1 MLRIVFSEYYAALQ
15 MVFSL
20 LINSNGKKSSVL
32 LDSILTHLYATTK
45 FLKIWVSEN
54 PISSHLMQS
63 EVTSST
69 LIPNLTRRLYIR
81 FVNSISTPA
90 EMMKRWSLFS
100 THVQLFFLAVCIL
113 WNGIQFMVFI
123 VWLQSPLEAASVR
136 TWSAIFRAIQIVGT
150 FSGIAPISIFTG
162 LAATNGCSLVVTNFG
177 FLLGLLQSWLPQ
189 GRISVVLISLCATAC
204 CLFCLANLLSQS

>member
-1 MLRIVFSEYYAALQ
+1 

-32 LDSILTHLYATTK
+32 LDSILTHLYATK
-45 FLKIWVSEN
+45 FVKIWVSEN
-54 PISSHLMQS
+54 PISSHLVQS

-69 LIPNLTRRLYIR
+69 LIPNVTRRLYIR

-90 EMMKRWSLFS
+90 EMKKRWCLFS

-123 VWLQSPLEAASVR
+123 VWL
-136 TWSAIFRAIQIVGT
+136 TFAIAIEGSLSSHLKRNLQGNSDSYTRNILRNCSDHY
-150 FSGIAPISIFTG
+150 FHWA
-162 LAATNGCSLVVTNFG
+162 GCNKRVQFG
-177 FLLGLLQSWLPQ
+177 
-189 GRISVVLISLCATAC
+189 RY
-204 CLFCLANLLSQS
+204 

>member
-1 MLRIVFSEYYAALQ
+1 MKPYRFREAIFYCE

-54 PISSHLMQS
+54 PISSHLVQS

-69 LIPNLTRRLYIR
+69 LIPNVTRRLYIR

-90 EMMKRWSLFS
+90 EMKKRWSLFS
-100 THVQLFFLAVCIL
+100 THFQLFFSRSVHSLKWYSVH
-113 WNGIQFMVFI
+113 GIHRMAAIAIEGSLSSHLKRNLQGNSDSRYVLRNCFDQYFHWAGCNKRVQF
-123 VWLQSPLEAASVR
+123 
-136 TWSAIFRAIQIVGT
+136 
-150 FSGIAPISIFTG
+150 
-162 LAATNGCSLVVTNFG
+162 
-177 FLLGLLQSWLPQ
+177 
-189 GRISVVLISLCATAC
+189 GRY
-204 CLFCLANLLSQS
+204 

>member
-1 MLRIVFSEYYAALQ
+1 MEPPLHLEIILPEPKAQDCFSEYYAALQ

-54 PISSHLMQS
+54 PISSHLVQS

-69 LIPNLTRRLYIR
+69 LIPNVTRRLYIR

-90 EMMKRWSLFS
+90 EMKKRWPLFS

-113 WNGIQFMVFI
+113 WNGNSVHGIHCMADICNRHWRQPQFALEV
-123 VWLQSPLEAASVR
+123 QSSGQ
-136 TWSAIFRAIQIVGT
+136 FR
-150 FSGIAPISIFTG
+150 
-162 LAATNGCSLVVTNFG
+162 
-177 FLLGLLQSWLPQ
+177 
-189 GRISVVLISLCATAC
+189 
-204 CLFCLANLLSQS
+204 

>member
-1 MLRIVFSEYYAALQ
+1 

-54 PISSHLMQS
+54 PISSHLVQS

-69 LIPNLTRRLYIR
+69 LIPNVTRRLYIW

-90 EMMKRWSLFS
+90 EMKKRWSFFS

-123 VWLQSPLEAASVR
+123 VWLTFAIAIEGSFSSQLKCNLQGNSESRYILKELLRSVFH
-136 TWSAIFRAIQIVGT
+136 WA
-150 FSGIAPISIFTG
+150 
-162 LAATNGCSLVVTNFG
+162 GCNKRV
-177 FLLGLLQSWLPQ
+177 Q
-189 GRISVVLISLCATAC
+189 
-204 CLFCLANLLSQS
+204 FCRY

>member
-1 MLRIVFSEYYAALQ
+1 

-54 PISSHLMQS
+54 PISSHLVQS

-69 LIPNLTRRLYIR
+69 LIPNVTRRLYIR

-90 EMMKRWSLFS
+90 EMKKRWSLFS
-100 THVQLFFLAVCIL
+100 SHVQLFFLAVCIL
-113 WNGIQFMVFI
+113 WNGIQFLVFI
-123 VWLQSPLEAASVR
+123 VWL
-136 TWSAIFRAIQIVGT
+136 TFAITIEGSLSSHLKHNLQGNSDSRYILRNCSDQY
-150 FSGIAPISIFTG
+150 SH
-162 LAATNGCSLVVTNFG
+162 LAGCNNRVQFG
-177 FLLGLLQSWLPQ
+177 
-189 GRISVVLISLCATAC
+189 RY
-204 CLFCLANLLSQS
+204 

>member
-1 MLRIVFSEYYAALQ
+1 

-54 PISSHLMQS
+54 PISSHLVQS

-69 LIPNLTRRLYIR
+69 LIPNGTRRLYIR

-90 EMMKRWSLFS
+90 EMKKRWSLFS
-100 THVQLFFLAVCIL
+100 THVQLFFSQCAFSEMV
-113 WNGIQFMVFI
+113 IQFIVFI
-123 VWLQSPLEAASVR
+123 VWL
-136 TWSAIFRAIQIVGT
+136 TFAIAIEGSLSNCSHLKRNLQGNSDSRYILRYCSDQY
-150 FSGIAPISIFTG
+150 FHWA
-162 LAATNGCSLVVTNFG
+162 AATNGCSLVVTNFG

-204 CLFCLANLLSQS
+204 YLFCLANLLSQS

>member
-1 MLRIVFSEYYAALQ
+1 

-54 PISSHLMQS
+54 PISSHLVQS

-69 LIPNLTRRLYIR
+69 LIPNVTRRLYIR

-90 EMMKRWSLFS
+90 EMKKRWSLFS
-100 THVQLFFLAVCIL
+100 THIQLFFLAVCIL
-113 WNGIQFMVFI
+113 WNGMVECYH
-123 VWLQSPLEAASVR
+123 VLEFWMETYCTFAYK
-136 TWSAIFRAIQIVGT
+136 RAD
-150 FSGIAPISIFTG
+150 TG
-162 LAATNGCSLVVTNFG
+162 LHD
-177 FLLGLLQSWLPQ
+177 FLSRFQKKWSHACQ
-189 GRISVVLISLCATAC
+189 VLRQA
-204 CLFCLANLLSQS
+204 

>member
-1 MLRIVFSEYYAALQ
+1 

-32 LDSILTHLYATTK
+32 LDSILTHLYATK

-54 PISSHLMQS
+54 PISSHLVQS
-63 EVTSST
+63 EVTCTSST
-69 LIPNLTRRLYIR
+69 LIPNVTRRRYIR

-90 EMMKRWSLFS
+90 EMKKWWCLFS
-100 THVQLFFLAVCIL
+100 THVKLFFLAVCIL

-123 VWLQSPLEAASVR
+123 VWL
-136 TWSAIFRAIQIVGT
+136 TCAIAIEGSLSLHLKRNLRIIRAIQIVGT

-162 LAATNGCSLVVTNFG
+162 LAATNVCNLVVTNFG

-204 CLFCLANLLSQS
+204 CMFCLANLLSQS

>member
-1 MLRIVFSEYYAALQ
+1 

-54 PISSHLMQS
+54 PISSHLVQS

-69 LIPNLTRRLYIR
+69 LIPNVTRRLYIW

-90 EMMKRWSLFS
+90 EMKKRWSLFS

-113 WNGIQFMVFI
+113 WNGIQFLVFI
-123 VWLQSPLEAASVR
+123 VWL
-136 TWSAIFRAIQIVGT
+136 TFAIAIEGSLSSHLKRNLQGNSDSRYILRNCSDQY
-150 FSGIAPISIFTG
+150 FHWA
-162 LAATNGCSLVVTNFG
+162 GCNKRVQFG
-177 FLLGLLQSWLPQ
+177 
-189 GRISVVLISLCATAC
+189 RY
-204 CLFCLANLLSQS
+204 